1 MTERQPDRP
10 SATRGELWL
19 LWTTGLVA
27 LVLGAVAFV
36 LWGTRAGDF
45 IFDLVAAYCA

>member
-1 MTERQPDRP
+1 MTGSEGTSGGAP
-10 SATRGELWL
+10 SFL
-19 LWTTGLVA
+19 LWSVGVIA
-27 LVLGAVAFV
+27 IVLGAAAFV